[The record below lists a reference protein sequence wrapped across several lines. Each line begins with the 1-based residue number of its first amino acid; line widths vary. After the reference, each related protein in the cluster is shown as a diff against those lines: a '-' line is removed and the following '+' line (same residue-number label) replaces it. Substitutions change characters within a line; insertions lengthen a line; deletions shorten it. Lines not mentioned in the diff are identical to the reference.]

1 MAVVADPQ
9 QQLSWEARRRRPA
22 GIAALIAAVC
32 ILGGSIWST
41 TLGSDFPRAPLVE
54 SLANVQAEGAIGG
67 VESERIPGLEWI
79 VDHFGAL
86 LAIAGLQAI
95 GWIALGLAVT
105 FLAAATRARRPEF
118 PGIAMYVP
126 LVGAILMA
134 ISLLLGAVGTNLA
147 ISDVLDGPRTVDT
160 VRDIGG
166 QPLLSMAAIF
176 ELLGP
181 LVVGVGIV
189 LVSLNAMRAGLL
201 TRFLGILGMISG
213 AFIGLNVGPAPI
225 LQTFWLVA
233 VALLF
238 FGYAPGAAGVPPAW
252 RTGQAEPWPSQQEL
266 AEARRAEQAR
276 RRGEDPAAEP
286 EPEPEPV
293 AAGTAHPSSRK
304 RKRKRRG

>member
-9 QQLSWEARRRRPA
+9 QQLSWEASRRKPA
-22 GIAALIAAVC
+22 GIAALLAAVC

-41 TLGSDFPRAPLVE
+41 TLGSDFPRAPLIE
-54 SLANVQAEGAIGG
+54 SLANLQAEGPIGG
-67 VESERIPGLEWI
+67 AQSLRIAGLQWI
-79 VDHFGAL
+79 VDSFASL
-86 LAIAGLQAI
+86 LAIAAVQAI
-95 GWIALGLAVT
+95 GWIALGLAAT
-105 FLAAATRARRPEF
+105 FLAAATRARREEF
-118 PGIAMYVP
+118 PTIAMYVP

-147 ISDVLDGPRTVDT
+147 ISDVLDGPRTVDA
-160 VRDIGG
+160 VSDIGG

-201 TRFLGILGMISG
+201 TRFLGILGMITG
-213 AFIGLNVGPAPI
+213 AFIGLNIGPAPI

-233 VALLF
+233 VAVLF

-252 RTGQAEPWPSQQEL
+252 STGQAEPWPSQQEL

-276 RRGEDPAAEP
+276 RRGEDPDAAP

-293 AAGTAHPSSRK
+293 AAGAGHPSSKK